1 VQEVTFGVEEE
12 VFLLEEGRLTPTLQ
26 SLDVLR
32 RLYWTNPSKYAR
44 YTASNFAKGHDR
56 KQCFMGSVEI
66 ATGVHADTDSLIK
79 DLIMRRT
86 AFAHAA
92 RDAMIVPVGSL
103 FTLSSPTN
111 TASTHIHIGV
121 PITERNRIYENIAYF
136 LPVLAIASANS
147 PFADGKWFGMSYRMA
162 KPGLL
167 GPLQNDREY
176 RFQDIIISK
185 RLGTL
190 EIRVFD
196 PIPEIDRL
204 TAIIDALKSI
214 VTSDKKFP
222 FDRVKYNLERQGW
235 TTNGVT
241 SYVKQR
247 LDELQ
252 VLSGFSSRW
261 VDQRLSERIG
271 KIAVQDS
278 VFAAYSEAEKIWR
291 EPTGTTAQYRQ
302 PSLLRAFT
310 GIAGY
315 YAFRLPYMAYKGYKE
330 WYGKT

>member
-1 VQEVTFGVEEE
+1 MQEVTFGVEEE

-44 YTASNFAKGHDR
+44 HTASNFAKGHDR

-66 ATGVHADTDSLIK
+66 ATGVHTNTDSLIN
-79 DLIMRRT
+79 DLVARRT

-92 RDAMIVPVGSL
+92 RDTMIVPVGSL

-121 PITERNRIYENIAYF
+121 PITQRNRVYENIAYF
-136 LPVLAIASANS
+136 LPVLAIAAANS
-147 PFADGKWFGMSYRMA
+147 PFADGKWFGISYRMA

-167 GPLQNDREY
+167 GPLQDDREY

-185 RLGTL
+185 RLGTI
-190 EIRVFD
+190 EIRIFD
-196 PIPEIDRL
+196 PIPEISRL
-204 TAIIDALKSI
+204 IAIIDALKAI
-214 VTSDKKFP
+214 ATSPKKFP
-222 FDRVKYNLERQGW
+222 FDLTEYNQHRNDW
-235 TTNGVT
+235 AVNGVT
-241 SYVKQR
+241 PYITQR
-247 LDELQ
+247 LNELQ
-252 VLSGFSSRW
+252 LLSGFSPDW
-261 VDQRLSERIG
+261 VEHKLSDQIG
-271 KIAVQDS
+271 KIAIEES

-291 EPTGTTAQYRQ
+291 QPTGTTAHYRQ
-302 PSLLRAFT
+302 PSWFRAFT